1 MSIWNVFKKDND
13 NLNQKVH
20 NIHERYAKKAMTRNE
35 YNAEMQNLLLEF
47 LLPIDVRKILKDN
60 SVNILSVDKTCPPK
74 CDLNQMTKLAKSS
87 GKAVNTIMA
96 VHKALTE
103 RATHKNPAADCFAQ
117 RYENIKVVSVS
128 EWEEI
133 YETAPEQEYVASTQD
148 ENFMW
153 GKFCS
158 NAISLA
164 VLVPM
169 VANNYGNMIAGK
181 ASFD

>member
-20 NIHERYAKKAMTRNE
+20 NTHEQYAKKTMTRNE

-47 LLPIDVRKILKDN
+47 LLPVDVRNILKDN
-60 SVNILSVDKTCPPK
+60 SVNIMSVDKTCPPK
-74 CDLNQMTKLAKSS
+74 CDLTQMTKLAKSS

-96 VHKALTE
+96 VHQAMIE
-103 RATHKNPAADCFAQ
+103 RASHKNPAADSFSR
-117 RYENIKVVSVS
+117 RYENIRVVSVP
-128 EWEEI
+128 EWKEI
-133 YETAPEQEYVASTQD
+133 YDAASEQEYVASTQD
-148 ENFMW
+148 ESFMW